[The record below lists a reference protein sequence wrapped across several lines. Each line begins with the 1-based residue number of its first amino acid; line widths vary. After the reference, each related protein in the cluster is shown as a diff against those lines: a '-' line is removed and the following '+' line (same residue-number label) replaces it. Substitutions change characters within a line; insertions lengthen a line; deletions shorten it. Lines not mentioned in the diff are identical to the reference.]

1 VRLFGAGDSRFADG
15 RQGTPPYDNGYVLH
29 RYSALNLAVWALRGK
44 VEHDARTDLFATSG
58 ATLQQWIDTHL
69 AGLIEAMADSANP
82 VVVVHLG
89 THSLPGV
96 PLAEIQDQAGTII
109 GALTG
114 AGARVLWLLEN
125 PRSGWS
131 ALGPAN
137 EQKRLAYNAW
147 LVAQESAHGG
157 RFRTLDYLANF
168 TADGTATGATALPG
182 LQRDDLH
189 DTQAGAFIKAAA
201 ILGVIETFP
210 PVSGAADYAG
220 SAGGYDAAANPTG
233 NRLGAADWSGEIR
246 NPGDTDAATGLT
258 CAFSTEW
265 GDGRTWRIMH
275 LGGDGGDG
283 EHARFYQAP
292 FATGCAGGDTVRYR
306 VRVRWE
312 NLVNVRAVK
321 VIVFHYGA
329 GFFGINTGS
338 AGAGLAPAGQHEE
351 VLEGRMV
358 LSVSPSFFQVKL
370 MVEAGGPGPVS
381 GTVRWADAE
390 LCRVD

>member
-1 VRLFGAGDSRFADG
+1 MCATSARSTRFCVRLGAELGHFQELRALNAICARLGGAGGHRRNLAALAEIAGILAGSGAAWSAGPVRLFGAGDSRFADG
-15 RQGTPPYDNGYVLH
+15 RQGTPPYDSGYVLH

-44 VEHDARTDLFATSG
+44 VEHDARRDLFATSG

-69 AGLIEAMADSANP
+69 AGLQEAMADSANP

-125 PRSGWS
+125 PRSRWS

-137 EQKRLAYNAW
+137 EQKRLDYNAW
-147 LVAQESAHGG
+147 LVAQEGAHGG
-157 RFRTLDYLANF
+157 LFRTLDYLAGF

-210 PVSGAADYAG
+210 PVSGAAEYAG
-220 SAGGYDAAANPTG
+220 SAEGYDAAANPDRQPARRRG
-233 NRLGAADWSGEIR
+233 LVGRDPQPRRHRRREKPDLRLLHRVSRRPHLAG
-246 NPGDTDAATGLT
+246 DAARRRRRRRRARAVLPGALRHGL
-258 CAFSTEW
+258 
-265 GDGRTWRIMH
+265 R
-275 LGGDGGDG
+275 
-283 EHARFYQAP
+283 
-292 FATGCAGGDTVRYR
+292 GGDTVRYR

-312 NLVNVRAVK
+312 NLS
-321 VIVFHYGA
+321 
-329 GFFGINTGS
+329 TS
-338 AGAGLAPAGQHEE
+338 A
-351 VLEGRMV
+351 
-358 LSVSPSFFQVKL
+358 PS
-370 MVEAGGPGPVS
+370 
-381 GTVRWADAE
+381 R
-390 LCRVD
+390 